1 MKKLIELK
9 MSILLHI
16 IYGSQGDRT
25 DFKMNKD
32 FPLFYFNIDVDF
44 TKKISETNDKLEI
57 EELLGELLYKYETQ
71 ILYHLLDNNIIK
83 INI

>member
-1 MKKLIELK
+1 MKSLVELK

-32 FPLFYFNIDVDF
+32 FPFFDFNIDENLI
-44 TKKISETNDKLEI
+44 KKISKIDDKLEI
-57 EELLGELLYKYETQ
+57 ESLLGELISKYETQ
-71 ILYHLLDNNIIK
+71 ILYYLLDNNIIN

>member
-44 TKKISETNDKLEI
+44 TKKISKTNDKLEI

-71 ILYHLLDNNIIK
+71 ILYYLLDNNIIK